1 MNCPACGNAYQ
12 PGNRFCGRCGRA
24 LPVDNA
30 AAADS
35 PAAGMGRDA
44 AAEPQFV
51 PCPRCRQDNVAG
63 AAWCFSCGAAF
74 PAAPPAG
81 PAGSLP
87 PYAPSPAS
95 GGLAGERPA
104 AFALGPPGGF
114 WIRVLPYII
123 DRLIIPLPLILL
135 WMMLGLPAPDFA
147 NLEEALNPP
156 PAFRFLQITIPFL
169 TLLYD
174 TAFIALRGATPGK
187 QLFGLYVVRANG
199 SRVGWGRA
207 LARHLLTA
215 LILNLAVITVG
226 LSALLFLVIAFHPHK
241 RGLHDLICD
250 TVVVRRDRREG

>member
-24 LPVDNA
+24 LPADNA

-63 AAWCFSCGAAF
+63 AAWCYSCGAAF
-74 PAAPPAG
+74 PAEPPAG

-87 PYAPSPAS
+87 PYAPSSAT

-104 AFALGPPGGF
+104 AFALGQPGGF

-123 DRLIIPLPLILL
+123 DRLIIPLPLVLL
-135 WMMLGLPAPDFA
+135 WMLLGLPAPDFA
-147 NLEEALNPP
+147 NLGEAFNPP
-156 PAFRFLQITIPFL
+156 PAFQRLQMTIAFL

-187 QLFGLYVVRANG
+187 RFFGLYVARSDG

-215 LILNLAVITVG
+215 LTLNFTLGLA
-226 LSALLFLVIAFHPHK
+226 FLVVALREDK

-250 TVVVRRDRREG
+250 TVVIRRDRREG